1 MSTATERATS
11 ALMTVGEAAD
21 ELHVTERYIRKVIA
35 TGELPAVK
43 VGRRL
48 IRIRRTDLEALLRP
62 ARAPFAPL

>member
-1 MSTATERATS
+1 
-11 ALMTVGEAAD
+11 MTVGEAAD

-62 ARAPFAPL
+62 ARALFAPL